1 MTSYSETSKLAAP
14 RGLRVSETDGP
25 RHPLYLIL
33 KFLIEWMLAF
43 VLVLLTS
50 PLIFMLA
57 LLVKATS
64 RGPAF
69 YVQSRLGLRGRTF
82 HIIKLRTMAHNSEAT
97 TGPVWSLPGDRRVT
111 RIGRVLRDTHLDE
124 LPQLLNVLSGDMSL
138 VGPRPE
144 RPEIAARIEQA
155 LPNFRHRLMLRPGVT
170 GLAQMRLPADTDLR
184 GVRLKLAHDLYYIQE
199 VSFLLDL
206 KIAFSTALYF
216 LGAIAHA
223 SRDALMKSYGL
234 AAEHSLAVLPE
245 PEPDDCEVGAAK
257 LS

>member
-1 MTSYSETSKLAAP
+1 MTSYSETSKLAVP
-14 RGLRVSETDGP
+14 PVLRESRTDGLRRRT
-25 RHPLYLIL
+25 YLLL
-33 KFLIEWMLAF
+33 KFMIEWVLAMALAL
-43 VLVLLTS
+43 LVS
-50 PLIFMLA
+50 PLILMLA

-82 HIIKLRTMAHNSEAT
+82 HIIKLRTMVQNSEAT
-97 TGPVWSLPGDRRVT
+97 TGPVWSVPGDRRVT

-124 LPQLLNVLSGDMSL
+124 LPQLLNVLNGGMSL

-144 RPEIAARIEQA
+144 RPEIAARIEQV
-155 LPNFRHRLMLRPGVT
+155 LPHYRHRLMLRPGVT

-216 LGAIAHA
+216 LGAIAQA
-223 SRDALMKSYGL
+223 SRDALMKSYGV
-234 AAEHSLAVLPE
+234 AAEHNLTVLPE
-245 PEPDDCEVGAAK
+245 PEPDNCEVGAAK